1 MTKFIVVLLL
11 LITFLDAK
19 SLGMHEKLGAMVPLD
34 LTFLNEDGKNVTL
47 RKLMNGKPTILTLN
61 YYRCAGI
68 CTVQLNDLASVV
80 SQLDLAENTD
90 YKIVTVSF
98 AEEEP
103 YQLAAKKRKKIMAS
117 ITRPFVED
125 AWHFVIGENNSSS
138 KLADLVGYGFE
149 KKVFKKTGLTEYV
162 HPAATIILSPEG
174 KITRYLDGIGE
185 LPFDVKMALI
195 EAADGKV
202 GPTIAKT
209 LLFSFVYDAEKKKYV
224 FAWEKVIGTG
234 MSLAAIGLLIWLL
247 LSARKSK
254 TPLAKEEYYAKQE
267 ENHHKKG
274 ENDE

>member
-1 MTKFIVVLLL
+1 VVLLL